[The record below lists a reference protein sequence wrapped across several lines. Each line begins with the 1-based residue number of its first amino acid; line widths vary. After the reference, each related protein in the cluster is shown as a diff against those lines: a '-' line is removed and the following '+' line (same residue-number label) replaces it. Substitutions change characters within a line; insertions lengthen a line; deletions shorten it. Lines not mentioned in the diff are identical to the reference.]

1 MTRDFGQATRYH
13 GTVIALRVHSCLSL
27 GIASVLTSGVFL
39 LRPTPQGPSA
49 PALPV
54 ATPRE
59 PLAMHWE
66 SVAPACDPAAV
77 TAVVIRGQFT
87 SRRHLDEGFAI
98 SFAGTEGRYT
108 AMTDRRGYF
117 EVRIPREDFGGDVC
131 ALPLAKSDFSDEQ
144 MTLEYR
150 IDVER

>member
-1 MTRDFGQATRYH
+1 MTRDFGQAARYH
-13 GTVIALRVHSCLSL
+13 GAVIALRVPSCLSL
-27 GIASVLTSGVFL
+27 GIATALTSGVFL
-39 LRPTPQGPSA
+39 VRPTPQAPSA
-49 PALPV
+49 PALAI

-59 PLAMHWE
+59 PLAMHWD
-66 SVAPACDPAAV
+66 SVAPACDPADV

-98 SFAGTEGRYT
+98 SFAGAQGRYT

-131 ALPLAKSDFSDEQ
+131 ALPLVKRDFSDAQ

-150 IDVER
+150 VDVER